1 MGQVS
6 SENLELLNEV
16 ASNGKDLD
24 LVQFIL
30 KNGKTTKVSS
40 MQVRIRMSG

>member
-30 KNGKTTKVSS
+30 ENGDTT
-40 MQVRIRMSG
+40 

>member
-6 SENLELLNEV
+6 SGNLELLKNEI
-16 ASNGKDLD
+16 ASSGKDLD

-30 KNGKTTKVSS
+30 ENGDTT
-40 MQVRIRMSG
+40 